1 MIILEVMRKRG
12 PSSYHKSHTKQVA
25 TVRRRKPLWYHNASV
40 SSPHPI
46 IDKSA
51 VFLFAGHTV
60 SAAEGLVNKHYP
72 SISFLPIWCL
82 LLVAFHPRMLGL
94 SKGN

>member
-1 MIILEVMRKRG
+1 MIILEEMRKHG
-12 PSSYHKSHTKQVA
+12 PSRYHKSHMKQMA
-25 TVRRRKPLWYHNASV
+25 TVRCRKPLWYHNASV
-40 SSPHPI
+40 SSTHAI

-60 SAAEGLVNKHYP
+60 FAAEGLENKRYQ
-72 SISFLPIWCL
+72 SLSFLPIRCL

>member
-1 MIILEVMRKRG
+1 M
-12 PSSYHKSHTKQVA
+12 A
-25 TVRRRKPLWYHNASV
+25 TVGCRKPLWYHNASV

-51 VFLFAGHTV
+51 VVLFAGHTV
-60 SAAEGLVNKHYP
+60 FAAERLEYKRYQ
-72 SISFLPIWCL
+72 SLSLPIRCL